1 MRDLW
6 GLMREYDIVVVG
18 GGPAGCMAAKYAAK
32 AGASTLIIE
41 ENSAIG
47 EPVQCAGLISKRA
60 IEESELKNIGSFV
73 NCELKGA
80 IVHSQSHEL
89 RIESPSPEKSAFA
102 IRRDIFDKELA
113 KAAMDE
119 GAELI
124 LNSKVKHVKKGGE
137 RDGAKLTILAAAT
150 TSAGVNLEEN
160 EIKANVVIGAD
171 GWRSGIARMA
181 GVGEGLTVT
190 KNFLNCVQIEGQY
203 EIHEPVADIFVG
215 KTIAPGFFAWVI
227 PIGETTARIGLC
239 IDKRF
244 SPHPNPLPFLKRI
257 LSGHPIIAAKYK
269 GTQSKFT
276 AGAIPIPMERQK
288 TVKTGDGTGILLVG
302 DAAAQVKPV
311 TGGGVY
317 YGMKCGKIAGEAA
330 ARACRER
337 NMELLNGYEKRWQE
351 EIGAEMAFGLKIHR
365 LRCVFSDKD
374 FDRMCQALSKYDM
387 IQRITNRGDMDY
399 PSFVFRELL
408 KNPGIIMLMAKNIIK
423 YLYAERKIR

>member
-41 ENSAIG
+41 EHSAIG

-80 IVHSQSHEL
+80 IVHSHSHVL

-137 RDGAKLTILAAAT
+137 REGAKLTILAAAAT
-150 TSAGVNLEEN
+150 TTNAGVKEEN

-181 GVGEGLTVT
+181 GLTVT

-257 LSGHPIIAAKYK
+257 LSEHPVIAKKYK
-269 GTQSKFT
+269 FGTQSKFT

-288 TVKTGDGTGILLVG
+288 TVKTENGTGILLVG

-330 ARACRER
+330 ARACLER

-365 LRCVFSDKD
+365 LRCVLSDKD

-399 PSFVFRELL
+399 PSFVFRELI

>member
-1 MRDLW
+1 
-6 GLMREYDIVVVG
+6 
-18 GGPAGCMAAKYAAK
+18 MAAKYAAK

-89 RIESPSPEKSAFA
+89 RIESPTPDKRAFA
-102 IRRDIFDKELA
+102 IRRDVFDKELSR
-113 KAAMDE
+113 AAMDE

-124 LNSKVKHVKKGGE
+124 LNSRVKHVKKGGDRE
-137 RDGAKLTILAAAT
+137 RVKLTILAAAT
-150 TSAGVNLEEN
+150 TSTGVNLEEN
-160 EIKANVVIGAD
+160 GIKANVVIGAD

-181 GVGEGLTVT
+181 GLTVT

-203 EIHEPVADIFVG
+203 EIHEPVADIFMG

-227 PIGETTARIGLC
+227 PIDETTARIGLC
-239 IDKRF
+239 IDKHF
-244 SPHPNPLPFLKRI
+244 SPHPNPLPFLKRF
-257 LSGHPIIAAKYK
+257 LSEHPVITKKYK
-269 GTQSKFT
+269 FGAQSTFT
-276 AGAIPIPMERQK
+276 AGAIPIPTKRQK
-288 TVKTGDGTGILLVG
+288 TVKTEDSTGILLVG
-302 DAAAQVKPV
+302 DAAAQVKPI

-317 YGMKCGKIAGEAA
+317 YGMKCGKIAGEVA
-330 ARACRER
+330 ARACLER

-351 EIGAEMAFGLKIHR
+351 EVGAEIAFGLKVHR
-365 LRCVFSDKD
+365 LRCVLSDND
-374 FDRMCQALSKYDM
+374 FDRMCRVLSKYDM
-387 IQRITNRGDMDY
+387 IQRMANRGDMDY
-399 PSFVFRELL
+399 PSFVFRELI

>member
-1 MRDLW
+1 
-6 GLMREYDIVVVG
+6 MREYDIVVVG

-89 RIESPSPEKSAFA
+89 RIESLSPDKRAFA
-102 IRRDIFDKELA
+102 IRRDIFDGELA

-124 LNSKVKHVKKGGE
+124 LNSKVKHVKKGRE
-137 RDGAKLTILAAAT
+137 RKGAKLTILAAAPT
-150 TSAGVNLEEN
+150 TSTGVNLEEN
-160 EIKANVVIGAD
+160 GIKANVVIGAD

-181 GVGEGLTVT
+181 GLTVT

-257 LSGHPIIAAKYK
+257 LSEHPIIAAKYK

-276 AGAIPIPMERQK
+276 AGAIPIPTERQK
-288 TVKTGDGTGILLVG
+288 TVKTEDGTGILLVG
-302 DAAAQVKPV
+302 DAAAQIKPV

-330 ARACRER
+330 ARACLER
-337 NMELLNGYEKRWQE
+337 NMELLDGYEKRWQE

-365 LRCVFSDKD
+365 LRCALGDKD

-399 PSFVFRELL
+399 PSFVFHELL
-408 KNPGIIMLMAKNIIK
+408 KNPNIFMLMAKSIIK
-423 YLYAERKIR
+423 YLYAKRKIR

>member
-1 MRDLW
+1 M
-6 GLMREYDIVVVG
+6 
-18 GGPAGCMAAKYAAK
+18 
-32 AGASTLIIE
+32 
-41 ENSAIG
+41 
-47 EPVQCAGLISKRA
+47 
-60 IEESELKNIGSFV
+60 
-73 NCELKGA
+73 KGA
-80 IVHSQSHEL
+80 IVHSQSREL
-89 RIESPSPEKSAFA
+89 RIESPSPDKRAFA
-102 IRRDIFDKELA
+102 IRRDIFDKDLA

-137 RDGAKLTILAAAT
+137 RDGAKLTILAAANT
-150 TSAGVNLEEN
+150 TNADVKEEN

-181 GVGEGLTVT
+181 GLTVT

-257 LSGHPIIAAKYK
+257 LSEHPVIAKKYK

-276 AGAIPIPMERQK
+276 AGAIPIPIPTERQK
-288 TVKTGDGTGILLVG
+288 TVKTEDGTGVLLVG
-302 DAAAQVKPV
+302 DAAAQVKPI

-317 YGMKCGKIAGEAA
+317 YGMKCGKIA
-330 ARACRER
+330 RR
-337 NMELLNGYEKRWQE
+337 NRSKSTTSWTAVELWRY
-351 EIGAEMAFGLKIHR
+351 
-365 LRCVFSDKD
+365 
-374 FDRMCQALSKYDM
+374 
-387 IQRITNRGDMDY
+387 
-399 PSFVFRELL
+399 
-408 KNPGIIMLMAKNIIK
+408 
-423 YLYAERKIR
+423 IR